1 MLIYWKAIQFGI
13 LEALS
18 YVTIKRKFQ
27 TYFPC
32 LYDVVVMYLGDYLR
46 WWSLKIVEYWN
57 SVFIQSWRKEKLGY
71 EYTTSYEDMK
81 KFKCRFW
88 SLSLPTFKIARGQ
101 NLFAVQTF
109 QKKDSLEFFQWQ
121 TILVKKTNPLINVR
135 MLKGIRAAQA
145 PAELQIPISPSRLP
159 SHSAYLSLARR
170 TLLWASWNCKG
181 KKGGEEENN
190 VKLNK
195 ATLSTGLADSFHEL
209 ASAPLA
215 WSWLV
220 LQLCRLLSD
229 APR

>member
-121 TILVKKTNPLINVR
+121 TILVKKNESFDKCQDVKRNKSSP
-135 MLKGIRAAQA
+135 GSGRAAD
-145 PAELQIPISPSRLP
+145 PHLTISI
-159 SHSAYLSLARR
+159 ALSLCLSVSCSAHTFVSKLKLQGEKRR
-170 TLLWASWNCKG
+170 RRRKQREI
-181 KKGGEEENN
+181 K
-190 VKLNK
+190 
-195 ATLSTGLADSFHEL
+195 
-209 ASAPLA
+209 
-215 WSWLV
+215 
-220 LQLCRLLSD
+220 
-229 APR
+229 